1 MDDKPR
7 HRPTRRPADPP
18 WHADPTLLF
27 VALPLAAWLALRLWG
42 G

>member
-1 MDDKPR
+1 MDDNER
-7 HRPTRRPADPP
+7 HRPCRRPADPA
-18 WHADPTLLF
+18 WYHDPSLLF